1 MAVSKGRIRIAD
13 VAREA
18 GVSKTTVS
26 FAFNT
31 PGRVKPATA
40 ARIHEVATRLGYEPH
55 PVARLLAQ
63 RRAQTIGLLTPQAL
77 SVMFANPFFA
87 GFSEGVAAVAEEN
100 GYALQFISPLRGS
113 LARAVNRSAVD
124 GVVAIGLSG
133 DHPEVEQIRR
143 ARLPTVLVDSTPF
156 ADQPVV
162 DIDDVGAADAAAEHL
177 VARGHRAF
185 LVVGVE
191 PPHPTT
197 PMDPEGVLG
206 RRLAGYRRALGRAGL
221 ELGPEDVVV
230 APASIVGGRLAFE
243 RAWTGGARPTAV
255 LAMSDAIA
263 IGVIRAARDLAL
275 CVPADLS
282 VVGFDDIDFAEL
294 VDPPLTTVRQPVRW
308 KGREA
313 AHLLLE
319 AISGG
324 SDHLRDRRRLATELV
339 VRGSTAV
346 APRRREEVGAIS
358 THS

>member
-1 MAVSKGRIRIAD
+1 MVEQRGRIRIAD

-26 FAFNT
+26 FAFNS

-40 ARIHEVATRLGYEPH
+40 ARIHEVAGRLGYEPH

-63 RRAQTIGLLTPQAL
+63 RGSQTIGLLTPQAL

-87 GFSEGVAAVAEEN
+87 SFSEGVAAVAEEN
-100 GYALQFISPLRGS
+100 GFALQFISPLRGS

-143 ARLPTVLVDSTPF
+143 ARLPTVLVDSAAF
-156 ADQPVV
+156 AGHTLV
-162 DIDDVGAADAAAEHL
+162 DIDDEVAAFTAAEHL
-177 VARGHRAF
+177 LGLGHGAF

-197 PMDPEGVLG
+197 PLDPDGVLG
-206 RRLAGYRRALGRAGL
+206 RRLAGYRRALGASGIDL
-221 ELGPEDVVV
+221 EAAQIMV
-230 APASIVGGRLAFE
+230 APASIPGGRAAFH
-243 RAWTGGARPTAV
+243 RAWGTGQRPTAV

-263 IGVIRAARDLAL
+263 VGVIRAARDLGVG
-275 CVPADLS
+275 VPAELS
-282 VVGFDDIDFAEL
+282 VVGFDDIDLAEH
-294 VDPPLTTVRQPVRW
+294 VDPALTTVRQPIRA

-313 AHLLLE
+313 AELLLA
-319 AISGG
+319 AIAGG
-324 SDHLRDRRRLATELV
+324 TDHLRERRRLETELV
-339 VRGSTAV
+339 VRGSSAV
-346 APRRREEVGAIS
+346 APLRRKEEALA
-358 THS
+358 

>member
-1 MAVSKGRIRIAD
+1 

-26 FAFNT
+26 FALNA
-31 PGRVKPATA
+31 PSRVKPATA
-40 ARIHEVATRLGYEPH
+40 ARVREVATRLGYEPH

-87 GFSEGVAAVAEEN
+87 AFSEGVASVTEEN

-113 LARAVNRSAVD
+113 LAGAVNRSAVD

-156 ADQPVV
+156 NDQPLV
-162 DIDDVGAADAAAEHL
+162 DIDDVGAAEAAAQHLLEH
-177 VARGHRAF
+177 GHRAF
-185 LVVGVE
+185 LVVGLAA
-191 PPHPTT
+191 PHPTT
-197 PMDPEGVLG
+197 PLDPDGVLG
-206 RRLAGYRRALGRAGL
+206 RRLTGYRRALERAGVRL
-221 ELGPEDVVV
+221 EPEDVVV
-230 APASIVGGRLAFE
+230 APASIPGGHRAFQA
-243 RAWTGGARPTAV
+243 AWSEGRRPTAV
-255 LAMSDAIA
+255 LAMSDAVA
-263 IGVIRAARDLAL
+263 IGVIRAAGEVGLR
-275 CVPADLS
+275 VPTDLS
-282 VVGFDDIDFAEL
+282 VVGFDDIDLAEL
-294 VDPPLTTVRQPVRW
+294 VDPPLTTVRQPVRR

-313 AHLLLE
+313 TQLLFE

-324 SDHLRDRRRLATELV
+324 SDHQGDRRRLATELV
-339 VRGSTAV
+339 IRGSTAA
-346 APRRREEVGAIS
+346 APSRPPEGVPIR